1 MYNIYIDNKRNFEK
15 DKKIREE
22 KEKEIFDEKHKI
34 MTKSLAFNYQ
44 KRIKDFMINVRYDY
58 FITHI

>member
-44 KRIKDFMINVRYDY
+44 KRIKDFMINVR
-58 FITHI
+58 